1 MKTEREKAYEKIRNA
16 IMFGD
21 LKPGERVV
29 ERRIC
34 DMLELGRTPVREAF
48 WQLEKDGFI
57 RVMPNKGAYVPK
69 MSIRD
74 YEEIAEVAA
83 VLEGY
88 GVELAAKTIQPKQV
102 EELKKIVRQVS
113 AAAKTG
119 DYIAYAEMD
128 FVFHE
133 FFPELTQNAFLVRE
147 IRKLRHSLFRLRAL
161 TKALYNH
168 VDEFLSDHEKIL
180 EAIVA
185 GNSKKASNAMQK
197 HIKHSKDRFVQYLQ
211 ENPWFL

>member
-1 MKTEREKAYEKIRNA
+1 
-16 IMFGD
+16 MFGD

-48 WQLEKDGFI
+48 WRLEKDGFI

-74 YEEIAEVAA
+74 HEEIAEVDA

-88 GVELAAKTIQPKQV
+88 AVELAAKVIRPKQV

-119 DYIAYAEMD
+119 DYLAYVEMD
-128 FVFHE
+128 LVLHE
-133 FFPELTQNAFLVRE
+133 FFPKLTQNVFLLRE
-147 IRKLRHSLFRLRAL
+147 IRKLRQSLFFLRAL
-161 TKALYNH
+161 SKALFNH
-168 VDEFLSDHEKIL
+168 VDEFLGDHDKIL
-180 EAIVA
+180 DAIIA
-185 GNSKKASNAMQK
+185 GNPKKARNAMQK
-197 HIKHSKDRFVQYLQ
+197 HVKRAKDRNVQFLQ

>member
-1 MKTEREKAYEKIRNA
+1 MKTEREKAYQKIRNA
-16 IMFGD
+16 IIFGD

-29 ERRIC
+29 ERRVC
-34 DMLELGRTPVREAF
+34 SMLDLGRTPVREAF

-57 RVMPNKGAYVPK
+57 RVTPNKGAYVPK

-83 VLEGY
+83 VLEEY
-88 GVELAAKTIQPKQV
+88 SVESAVKIIRPNQV
-102 EELKKIVRQVS
+102 KELEKIVRDVET
-113 AAAKTG
+113 AAGTG
-119 DYIAYAEMD
+119 DYIKYSEAD

-133 FFPELTQNAFLVRE
+133 FFPKLIRNAFLVSE

-161 TKALYNH
+161 TKALFDH

-180 EAIVA
+180 EAVIE
-185 GNSKKASNAMQK
+185 GNAKKASNAMQK
-197 HIKHSKDRFVQYLQ
+197 HVKHSKDHFIQYLQ